1 MTKPA
6 SKAPRPVR
14 ARAKAAA
21 SAVASPASDPQM
33 HSPDLAPMDTAET
46 PVTGVQPAPEKTA
59 RPRRKA
65 APAQTTEQETHVNQ
79 IKVEPAKAEPAVKL
93 PVPLA
98 PAAEAPSE
106 TEVKRSAEEAF
117 ASLDH
122 YVHAQM
128 AKLEGGI
135 SPISLG
141 LAYSDWAAHLAMSP
155 GKQAELVWKS
165 SRKVQRLMAEMMCQM
180 MGGDGVPCV
189 EPLKQDRR
197 FSGPEWSKFPFSLY
211 SQSFLLAQQ
220 WWHNATTG
228 IHGVEDKHEKV
239 VEFYGRQL
247 LDMFSPSNFLATNPQ
262 LIARTK
268 EEGGKNLLRGAQ
280 YMIEDMAKKLSGKDD
295 AASIEFTP
303 GEEVACTPG
312 KVVFRNRLIE
322 LIQYAP
328 TTEKAHATP
337 LLIVPA
343 WIMKYYILDLAP
355 KDSLIKWL
363 VGQGFTVFCISWK
376 NPDEGDRDLGFD
388 DYRRLGPLAALDA
401 IQAIT
406 GAKKVHGLG
415 YCLGGTL
422 MSVTAAAMA
431 RDGDDRLA
439 SLTMLAAQVDFTEA
453 GELSLFTN
461 ADQLALLEDM
471 MWDEGYL
478 DKTAMA
484 GTFSMLKSQD
494 LIWSHMVREYMMGER
509 EAASELG
516 AWSKDATRMPYKMHS
531 EYLRHLFLNNDLADG
546 RMVVDGAH
554 IYLAD
559 IKAPVFAVATE
570 HDHIAPWNSVFK
582 LTYLI
587 RSGVTFALVSGG
599 HNTGIVA
606 PPGSPRAKHRLMSHE
621 PGSAHPG
628 PKEWAASVPK
638 VPGSWWGP
646 WAEWMRKTGGGEDV
660 TPPPMGN
667 AEAGYPVIEA
677 APGSYVM
684 MR

>member
-1 MTKPA
+1 EPA
-6 SKAPRPVR
+6 
-14 ARAKAAA
+14 
-21 SAVASPASDPQM
+21 
-33 HSPDLAPMDTAET
+33 
-46 PVTGVQPAPEKTA
+46 
-59 RPRRKA
+59 
-65 APAQTTEQETHVNQ
+65 
-79 IKVEPAKAEPAVKL
+79 KVEPAVQL
-93 PVPLA
+93 PVPVT
-98 PAAEAPSE
+98 PVAEVTPEA
-106 TEVKRSAEEAF
+106 VIKRSAEEAF

-128 AKLEGGI
+128 GKLEGGI

-165 SRKVQRLMAEMMCQM
+165 SRKVQRLMAEMMCQA
-180 MGGDGVPCV
+180 MGGEGVECV

-197 FSGPEWSKFPFSLY
+197 FAGPEWSKFPFSLY

-239 VEFYGRQL
+239 VEFYGRQM
-247 LDMFSPSNFLATNPQ
+247 LDMFSPSNFLPTNPQ

-268 EEGGKNLLRGAQ
+268 EEGGKNLFRGAQ
-280 YMIEDMAKKLSGKDD
+280 YMAQDIAKKLTGKDD
-295 AASIEFTP
+295 SASIEFTP

-322 LIQYAP
+322 LLQYAP
-328 TTEKAHATP
+328 TTETAHATP

-343 WIMKYYILDLAP
+343 WIMKYYILDLTAQ
-355 KDSLIKWL
+355 DSLIKWL

-388 DYRRLGPLAALDA
+388 DYRQLGPMAAIDA

-422 MSVTAAAMA
+422 LSVTAATMA

-546 RMVVDGAH
+546 RMVAGGSH

-606 PPGSPRAKHRLMSHE
+606 PPGSPRAKYRLLSHE
-621 PGSAHPG
+621 AGTVHPG

-638 VPGSWWGP
+638 VAGSWWQP
-646 WAEWMRKTGGGEDV
+646 WAEWMRKIGGSEV
-660 TPPPMGN
+660 PPPPLGN
-667 AEAGYPVIEA
+667 AEAGYPVLDA
-677 APGSYVM
+677 APGTYVLV
-684 MR
+684 R